1 MSTWTPTSWRALP
14 AQQQPTYEDPR
25 ALEEALEEL
34 RDLPPLV
41 VVDEVDYL
49 RDLLADAAQGKRFLL
64 QGGDCAE
71 AFQDCK
77 GNLIADKL
85 RVLLQMSVLITHG
98 GHTSVIHL
106 GRIAGQYA
114 KPRSNNT
121 ELVDGQEL
129 PVYRGD
135 IINGIEPTL
144 KARNPDPVRL
154 LKAYR
159 CSVATL
165 NYLRALVDGGFA
177 DMHHPERW
185 ELSWRGPDAGHYAE
199 TLDRVLDSLAF
210 VEALSGPH
218 TLRTGDIFISH
229 EALHLP
235 YEESMTRFVPERNA
249 HYNLGAHFLWVGE
262 RTRQLGG
269 AHLEYMRGL
278 ANPIGIKIGPKTT
291 PEELKRT
298 LAVLDPDRTPGRL
311 TVITRFGVGRATELL
326 PPLVEAARAEGHPVL
341 WSCDPMHGNGQQL
354 ASGLKTR
361 DFADIL
367 KELQEV
373 MTTHWSLGSRIGAV
387 HFELTGEPVTECL
400 GGSERLSEEDLE
412 RAYRSGCDP
421 RLNRS
426 QSLEMASLI
435 AAMLREEATMLRAK
449 RSANVGM

>member
-1 MSTWTPTSWRALP
+1 MSNWTPTSLRPLP
-14 AQQQPTYEDPR
+14 AQQQPDYDDPQ
-25 ALEEALEEL
+25 ALEEVLQEL
-34 RDLPPLV
+34 RELPPLV

-49 RDLLADAAQGKRFLL
+49 RELLADAAQGKRFLL

-71 AFQDCK
+71 AFKDCK
-77 GNLIADKL
+77 SDLIADKL

-98 GHTSVIHL
+98 GRTSVIHL

-114 KPRSNNT
+114 KPRSNAT
-121 ELVDGQEL
+121 ELVDGVEL

-135 IINGIEPTL
+135 IINGIEATL
-144 KARNPDPVRL
+144 KSRTPDPVRL

-199 TLDRVLDSLAF
+199 TLDRVMDSLAF
-210 VEALSGPH
+210 VEALSGKH

-235 YEESMTRFVPERNA
+235 YEESMTRFVPERGA

-262 RTRQLGG
+262 RTRQMGG

-278 ANPIGIKIGPKTT
+278 ANPIGIKTGPKTT

-298 LAVLDPDRTPGRL
+298 LAILDPERTPGRL
-311 TVITRFGVGRATELL
+311 TIITRFGVGKAAQLL

-361 DFADIL
+361 DFANIL
-367 KELQEV
+367 QELQEV
-373 MTTHWSLGSRIGAV
+373 MTTHWSVGSRIGAV

-400 GGSERLSEEDLE
+400 GGSEGLSEQDLE
-412 RAYRSGCDP
+412 GAYRSGCDP

-435 AAMLREEATMLRAK
+435 AAMLREEAAMLRAK
-449 RSANVGM
+449 RTGSL